1 MDSRTVA
8 LGLVA
13 VAAFSLLRIISQW
26 RGMSRKRRGIDWDEH
41 FIQQLRKAGVSAF
54 EDHTVDFFFT
64 VPNRAAGHALAAA
77 LRTDGFSIDIRQ
89 APDSDTFSV
98 DAQRRMR
105 LAVPE
110 MQALRVR
117 FAELAAQHGATY
129 DNWAVSTKQH
139 ET

>member
-13 VAAFSLLRIISQW
+13 VAIFSLVRIVTQW
-26 RGMSRKRRGIDWDEH
+26 RGMSRRRRGIDWDEH

-64 VPNRAAGHALAAA
+64 APSRNAAEQLAAV
-77 LRTDGFSIDIRQ
+77 LRQDGYSIDIRQ
-89 APDSDTFSV
+89 APESTTFSV

-110 MQALRVR
+110 VQALRVR

-129 DNWAVSTKQH
+129 DNWAVSTRQH
-139 ET
+139 ES

>member
-1 MDSRTVA
+1 MESRTVA
-8 LGLVA
+8 IGLVA

-64 VPNRAAGHALAAA
+64 MPSRSAAEQLGAL
-77 LRTDGFSIDIRQ
+77 LRNEGFSIDIRQ

-110 MQALRVR
+110 MQTLRAR
-117 FAELAAQHGATY
+117 FVELAAQHGATY
-129 DNWAVSTKQH
+129 DNWAVATKPH
-139 ET
+139 AG

>member
-13 VAAFSLLRIISQW
+13 VAIFSLVRIVTQW
-26 RGMSRKRRGIDWDEH
+26 RGMSRRRRGIDWDEH

-64 VPNRAAGHALAAA
+64 VPSRTAGEQLAAV
-77 LRTDGFSIDIRQ
+77 LRGEGYSIDLRQ
-89 APDSDTFSV
+89 APDSDTYSV

-110 MQALRVR
+110 VQALRVR
-117 FAELAAQHGATY
+117 FIELAAQHGATY
-129 DNWAVSTKQH
+129 DNWAVATKQH
-139 ET
+139 ES